1 MKVASAD
8 TTERNTHNGIT
19 RVLSFG
25 LRLINKLELAV
36 GYVDVGE
43 HNDDNRLRLPFC
55 KTLAISEQKDLWLFM
70 KS

>member
-36 GYVDVGE
+36 EYVDVGE
-43 HNDDNRLRLPFC
+43 HS
-55 KTLAISEQKDLWLFM
+55 ISFNNHCHVSFANTFFQGM
-70 KS
+70 MII